1 MGVSRL
7 FRGLIH
13 QPHTG
18 TDLAAWKTAW
28 DTLTHTQIHTQM
40 LIWTTSME
48 QIKAWQIL
56 LRICNHMQLVC
67 RDPSCTHWLE
77 LKLGQ
82 FDTVCDLSVLLGLPS
97 VFLLPSFT
105 PDSICRLAAAA
116 VHVHTAAPGWAKLA
130 LAGTGKSP
138 NNLLQ
143 LHRQALKWRNK
154 NKTHFLWQSRRLEC
168 TQEAPSFRLGA
179 KWFWEALSFFF
190 LF

>member
-28 DTLTHTQIHTQM
+28 DTLTHTLIHTQM
-40 LIWTTSME
+40 LVRTTSME

-56 LRICNHMQLVC
+56 LKICNHMQLVC
-67 RDPSCTHWLE
+67 QNPSCTHRLDP
-77 LKLGQ
+77 KLGQ

-97 VFLLPSFT
+97 VFLPPSLTSLCYFASESFT

-116 VHVHTAAPGWAKLA
+116 VHVHTTATGWAELA
-130 LAGTGKSP
+130 LAGTGKGP

-143 LHRQALKWRNK
+143 LHRLALKWGNK
-154 NKTHFLWQSRRLEC
+154 NKTHFLW
-168 TQEAPSFRLGA
+168 
-179 KWFWEALSFFF
+179 
-190 LF
+190 